1 MTEMDQIKA
10 QIVETNA
17 RLSAAYA
24 ANDRELILSLC
35 RVLNGQQ
42 DFLLLLLKRSGN
54 VIKSL

>member
-1 MTEMDQIKA
+1 MTEINQIKA

-17 RLSAAYA
+17 RLNDAYA

>member
-1 MTEMDQIKA
+1 MTEMDEIKA

-17 RLSAAYA
+17 RLNAAYA